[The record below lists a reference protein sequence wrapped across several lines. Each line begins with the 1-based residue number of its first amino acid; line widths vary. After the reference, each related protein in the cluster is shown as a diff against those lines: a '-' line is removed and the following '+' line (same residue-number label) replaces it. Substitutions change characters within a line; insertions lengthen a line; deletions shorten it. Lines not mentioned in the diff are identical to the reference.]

1 MSLSDDGERSDMCQT
16 TSGASSSLLHLSP
29 PLFLH
34 LLCGMSEGSPRRAPA
49 PVPGRSTFLRSNR
62 NSYISSR
69 PTPTETSHLG
79 ADLAGCAQPSD
90 LPPSLSLSSRAACCS
105 PSNHNHTL
113 PCASRSSLGIALPS
127 LFFPPSFIPFLTEGI
142 QVNVSSHFLFQ
153 AVPSCPSPSLRLP
166 PPSTTC
172 SLMQNT
178 TEGFDLGQPPNHSIN
193 IVPERGSVTSLRG
206 FSGECVGIKRRKV
219 FSSSNS
225 KLE

>member
-1 MSLSDDGERSDMCQT
+1 MDLSLSDDGERSNVSRRPLGQ
-16 TSGASSSLLHLSP
+16 A

-34 LLCGMSEGSPRRAPA
+34 LLCGVSEGSPARPACCEPRRAPA
-49 PVPGRSTFLRSNR
+49 SVLGQSTFSNR
-62 NSYISSR
+62 NSSISSR
-69 PTPTETSHLG
+69 PTPTETSHLR

-90 LPPSLSLSSRAACCS
+90 LPPSLSLSNRAACCS

-113 PCASRSSLGIALPS
+113 PCAFHSSLGIALLS
-127 LFFPPSFIPFLTEGI
+127 LFFPPPFIPFLTEGI

-153 AVPSCPSPSLRLP
+153 AVPSCPPPSLCLP
-166 PPSTTC
+166 PPSSTC

-206 FSGECVGIKRRKV
+206 FSGEYVGIKR
-219 FSSSNS
+219 
-225 KLE
+225 